1 MAQVFCY
8 VIQMLPGTMTTPVR
22 DQRFST
28 TLAHGLE
35 LLGSFRVGEPALSNR
50 QFAERTGLSKA
61 TVSRLT
67 YTLAEIGFLK
77 HDFEQRKYRL
87 GAAAL
92 SVSYP
97 LLSSLRVR
105 QIARP
110 MMRELANAARG
121 SVSLGMRDRTNMVYI
136 ETSRGHDAIT
146 FRPDIGAS
154 LHIVRS
160 AMGRAWAA
168 HLAPREFA
176 VLCEQIRASDAAQWR
191 DYETRFTASV
201 KAFGRQGF
209 CISLGDW
216 RGEIHAVAVPM
227 RFAIDGETLVFNC
240 GVPSLHLGPGA
251 LEREI
256 GPRLATMVR
265 NVEQAMGLC

>member
-1 MAQVFCY
+1 MKT
-8 VIQMLPGTMTTPVR
+8 LSR

-35 LLGSFRVGEPALSNR
+35 LLCSFRVGEPVLSNR

-77 HDFEQRKYRL
+77 LDLELRKYRL

-97 LLSSLRVR
+97 LLASLRIR
-105 QIARP
+105 QIARS
-110 MMRELANAARG
+110 MMRDLADAARG

-154 LHIVRS
+154 LSIVRS

-168 HLAPREFA
+168 RAGAAELARLRA
-176 VLCEQIRASDAAQWR
+176 AIRDAGPESWKVYGR
-191 DYETRFTASV
+191 RFDASV
-201 KAFGRQGF
+201 RAFPKLGF
-209 CISLGDW
+209 CTSQGDW
-216 RGEIHAVAVPM
+216 SSEIHAVAVPM
-227 RFAIDGETLVFNC
+227 RFSIDGETLVFNC
-240 GVPSLHLGPGA
+240 GVPALHLSGDA

-256 GPRLATMVR
+256 APRLVAMVQ
-265 NVEQAMGLC
+265 NIEQAMGLC

>member
-1 MAQVFCY
+1 
-8 VIQMLPGTMTTPVR
+8 MTTVVR

-35 LLGSFRVGEPALSNR
+35 LLGSFRVGEPVLSNR

-67 YTLAEIGFLK
+67 YTLAELGFLK
-77 HDFEQRKYRL
+77 YDLEQRKYRL

-97 LLSSLRVR
+97 LLSSLRIR

-121 SVSLGMRDRTNMVYI
+121 SVSLGMRDRASMVYI

-154 LHIVRS
+154 LSIVRS

-168 HLAPREFA
+168 QLARGELA
-176 VLCEQIRASDAAQWR
+176 ELREQIRESDPESWS
-191 DYETRFTASV
+191 DFGTRFAASV
-201 KAFGRQGF
+201 KAFQRLGF
-209 CISLGDW
+209 CVSLGDW
-216 RGEIHAVAVPM
+216 RAEIHAVAVPM

-240 GVPSLHLGPGA
+240 GVPALQLHPGA
-251 LEREI
+251 IEREI
-256 GPRLATMVR
+256 GPRLKTMVR
-265 NVEQAMGLC
+265 NVEQAMGLG

>member
-1 MAQVFCY
+1 
-8 VIQMLPGTMTTPVR
+8 MTPPRVR

-28 TLAHGLE
+28 TLAHGLD

-77 HDFEQRKYRL
+77 YDLEQRKYRL

-97 LLSSLRVR
+97 LLSSLRIR

-121 SVSLGMRDRTNMVYI
+121 SASLGMRDRTNMVYI

-168 HLAPREFA
+168 QLAPADLA
-176 VLCEQIRASDAAQWR
+176 VLREQIRASDPAEWR
-191 DYETRFTASV
+191 DYGARFSASV
-201 KAFGRQGF
+201 KAFRRQGF

-216 RGEIHAVAVPM
+216 RGEIHAVAAPIG
-227 RFAIDGETLVFNC
+227 FAIDGETLVFNC
-240 GVPSLHLGPGA
+240 GVPALHLGAGA
-251 LEREI
+251 LEHEI
-256 GPRLATMVR
+256 GPRLVAMVR
-265 NVEQAMGLC
+265 SVEQAMGLG

>member
-1 MAQVFCY
+1 
-8 VIQMLPGTMTTPVR
+8 MTTQVR

-35 LLGSFRVGEPALSNR
+35 LLGSFRVGEPMLGNR

-77 HDFEQRKYRL
+77 YDMEQRKYRL

-97 LLSSLRVR
+97 LLSSLRIR

-110 MMRELANAARG
+110 MMREIANAVRG
-121 SVSLGMRDRTNMVYI
+121 SVSLGMRDRTSMVYI

-154 LHIVRS
+154 LPIVRS

-168 HLAPREFA
+168 KMQAGELAA
-176 VLCEQIRASDAAQWR
+176 LKIQIHDSDPAMWR
-191 DYETRFTASV
+191 DFGARFAASV
-201 KAFGRQGF
+201 NSFRRTGF
-209 CISLGDW
+209 CVSLGDW

-227 RFAIDGETLVFNC
+227 RVAIDGETLVFNC
-240 GVPSLHLGPGA
+240 GVPALHLRPGA

-256 GPRLATMVR
+256 GPQLKAMVR
-265 NVEQAMGLC
+265 NAEQAMGLG